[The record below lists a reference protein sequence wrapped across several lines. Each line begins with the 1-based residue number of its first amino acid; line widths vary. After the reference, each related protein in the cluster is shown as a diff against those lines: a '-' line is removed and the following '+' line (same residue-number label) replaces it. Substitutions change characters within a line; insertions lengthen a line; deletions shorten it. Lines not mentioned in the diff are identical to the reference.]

1 MSSVFRISVCFQ
13 LKSAFLIIVLQFVK
27 FREKTEVNFIE
38 FKPNR
43 VNWIT
48 IEHFHSDNSLKPH
61 RVTVKCTRWVI
72 NIPRKSKIANL
83 QFFSTADPQKKIFF
97 PPKSANGV
105 HNTFVISRNR
115 LIVSSEIAAPGNF
128 RRQKLR
134 SRGTRRRN
142 VLAISSIDKCGL
154 MLLCLVGFVDYI
166 PVGLWVKY
174 WNQAAA
180 TKDESIELNEN

>member
-1 MSSVFRISVCFQ
+1 MTIASNRIAWQ
-13 LKSAFLIIVLQFVK
+13 WSAPGEWSIFLENQRLQIY
-27 FREKTEVNFIE
+27 NF
-38 FKPNR
+38 
-43 VNWIT
+43 
-48 IEHFHSDNSLKPH
+48 SLL
-61 RVTVKCTRWVI
+61 R
-72 NIPRKSKIANL
+72 IP
-83 QFFSTADPQKKIFF
+83 KKIFF

-180 TKDESIELNEN
+180 TKDESIELNENYFDPQSGAHPCWKICVCVGDFSRCCACPPTDFVLVIVASDSNHASDI